1 MVITNQPVTVGYWIS
16 TRRNGRRLLLN
27 YLFTYNVPAYSSTC
41 IMGRDKS
48 IDIVMSIVLY
58 LFTQKY
64 GQACAHN
71 QHNIHVQLQHYSMYG
86 LKTTT
91 A

>member
-1 MVITNQPVTVGYWIS
+1 MIMDNQPVTVGYWIS
-16 TRRNGRRLLLN
+16 TRRNGRRLLLS
-27 YLFTYNVPAYSSTC
+27 YLFTYNVQTHSSTS
-41 IMGRDKS
+41 IMGGDKS

-64 GQACAHN
+64 GLACAHN
-71 QHNIHVQLQHYSMYG
+71 QYNRQLQHYRIQG
-86 LKTTT
+86 FKTTT

>member
-1 MVITNQPVTVGYWIS
+1 M
-16 TRRNGRRLLLN
+16 LN
-27 YLFTYNVPAYSSTC
+27 YLFTYSVQTHSSTS
-41 IMGRDKS
+41 IMGGDKT

-64 GQACAHN
+64 GLTCVHN
-71 QHNIHVQLQHYSMYG
+71 QYNRQLQHYQIQG
-86 LKTTT
+86 FKTTI